1 MNVRT
6 EPPAQSREPIEV
18 AAGHVDRVI
27 GDLVDVLAA
36 HAGAHHSPPSQPA
49 ARSTAAGM
57 DLLAARVLTMAVRDG
72 LVERVRAC
80 RASGASWHQVG
91 EYLDLEELAEV
102 LRRPVAQIAFEHL
115 TGVVRPDPDDTP
127 WHLSAAV
134 FEWTCP
140 ECDARVHDHGPY
152 ATGQG
157 ARETGHRQDCPRV
170 PGRTRTAAGA

>member
-1 MNVRT
+1 MNVRMESPT
-6 EPPAQSREPIEV
+6 ASREPIEV

-36 HAGAHHSPPSQPA
+36 RAGAHRLA
-49 ARSTAAGM
+49 ASHPTARLTAAGM
-57 DLLAARVLTMAVRDG
+57 DLLAARVLTAAVRDG

-91 EYLDLEELAEV
+91 QYLDLGALAEV

-115 TGVVRPDPDDTP
+115 TGVVRPDPDDSP
-127 WHLSAAV
+127 WHLTAAV

-140 ECDARVHDHGPY
+140 ECDAHIHDHGPDP
-152 ATGQG
+152 TGHN
-157 ARETGHRQDCPRV
+157 ARETGHHPNCPRV
-170 PGRTRTAAGA
+170 PGHARTPGM